1 MATEKVPDPLGVS
14 IMLSLES
21 VGKHLSGH
29 PTTDIYNRARPAR
42 NVGDAHNF
50 PVFILHRRPPKFK
63 PLYSFNPGRQ
73 GYEHHEQQSVLA
85 KWQDGPIP

>member
-50 PVFILHRRPPKFK
+50 PVVHIAPSATQIQASLFIQPWPTRIRAP
-63 PLYSFNPGRQ
+63 
-73 GYEHHEQQSVLA
+73 
-85 KWQDGPIP
+85 